1 MQKLQNEQLLTKINQ
16 SPSLWRVSK
25 TGLSWCELLPAEQRL
40 DGGCRD
46 AGPTAP
52 RLLGEAALALAP
64 ARLRQ
69 RELKQ
74 QRLVET
80 PVGKGRD
87 NC

>member
-25 TGLSWCELLPAEQRL
+25 TELGWCELSAAEQRL
-40 DGGCRD
+40 DGRCRD

-52 RLLGEAALALAP
+52 RLLGEAVRALAP

-69 RELKQ
+69 QELKQ
-74 QRLVET
+74 QWLIET
-80 PVGKGRD
+80 PVGKG
-87 NC
+87 